1 MRIVAWNCNM
11 ALERKA
17 QGLLALRPD
26 IAVISECA
34 EPDRLRSRG
43 ASWMESEPVWIG
55 RNPHK
60 GLAVF
65 GFNGHAVRL
74 AEPYLASLHYVAPVH
89 VDGPTEGN
97 LLAVW
102 AQNASA
108 GGIRKH
114 QLGPLRRAMSRYK
127 EFLSHPAAVI
137 AGDLNSNT
145 IWDKPGW
152 RINHSTKVR
161 ILEEEFGLVSA
172 WHAVRGELHGA
183 ETVPTLYWRDRT
195 KDGPTYHIDYVFL
208 PSRWIEKVTVEIG
221 PFELWCRAG
230 LSDHA
235 PVIVDVPGDVSV

>member
-11 ALERKA
+11 ALDRKVE
-17 QGLLALRPD
+17 GLLALQPD
-26 IAVISECA
+26 IAVVSECA
-34 EPDRLRSRG
+34 EPERLRLRAQS
-43 ASWMESEPVWIG
+43 SWIEGEPVWIG

-65 GFNGHAVRL
+65 AFNGYRARL
-74 AEPYLASLHYVAPVH
+74 ADGYHPSLRYVAPVH
-89 VDGPTEGN
+89 IDGPRPCN

-108 GGIRKH
+108 GGIRKY
-114 QLGPLRRAMSRYK
+114 QLGPLRRSLSRYRD
-127 EFLSHPAAVI
+127 FLTSRPAIV

-152 RINHSTKVR
+152 RINHSTKVK
-161 ILEEEFGLVSA
+161 ILEEKFGLVSA
-172 WHAVRGELHGA
+172 WHAVRGERHG
-183 ETVPTLYWRDRT
+183 EESMPTLYWRDRI

-208 PSRWIEKVTVEIG
+208 PMSWVDKVRVEIG
-221 PFELWCRAG
+221 TFENWCIAG

-235 PVIVDVPGDVSV
+235 PVVVDIDL

>member
-11 ALERKA
+11 AFDRKA
-17 QGLLALRPD
+17 DVLLELRPD
-26 IAVISECA
+26 VAIVCECA
-34 EPDRLRSRG
+34 EPERLQARG
-43 ASWMESEPVWIG
+43 GGSWIEGEPVWIG

-65 GFNGHAVRL
+65 AFNGYTARL
-74 AEPYLASLHYVAPVH
+74 ARSYHPSLRYVAPVH
-89 VDGPTEGN
+89 VSGPTECS

-114 QLGPLRRAMSRYK
+114 QLGPLRRALSRYK
-127 EFLSHPAAVI
+127 DFLGERPAIV

-152 RINHSTKVR
+152 RVNHSTKVR
-161 ILEEEFGLVSA
+161 IMEEMGLVSA
-172 WHAVRGELHGA
+172 YHAVRGEPHG
-183 ETVPTLYWRDRT
+183 EESEPTLYWRDRT

-208 PSRWIEKVTVEIG
+208 PVPWIEKVRELTVG
-221 PFELWCRAG
+221 TFETWCGSG

-235 PVIVDVPGDVSV
+235 PVIVDIDV